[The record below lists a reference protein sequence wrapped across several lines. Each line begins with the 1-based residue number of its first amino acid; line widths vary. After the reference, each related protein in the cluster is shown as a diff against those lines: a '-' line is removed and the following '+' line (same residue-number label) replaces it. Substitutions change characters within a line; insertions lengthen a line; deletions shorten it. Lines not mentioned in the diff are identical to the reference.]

1 MSAQKFEKLIE
12 LLINEN
18 KEAADQLFHEIVIE
32 KSRSIYE
39 SIMDEDMTSGLID
52 EISSEEEGMEGMME
66 DDDEFTDDEEIA
78 GDYDVDSEEMEFDG
92 EEDMDGG
99 DEEIDVEMDADEFD
113 DEEGDAELED
123 RVVDLE
129 DKLDELMAEFESLM
143 ADDGGEE
150 IDVDVEGDD
159 DEVMEAVEMKKVSV
173 THTDGADSS
182 AKKSPVD
189 ANSGA
194 TGMASKPVNFAGGTD
209 EKGRTAPATKPVTST
224 KFKNAPGGDGSKTE
238 SAPKPVTKQASGVN
252 TKDIVPESKRTTKK
266 RI

>member
-1 MSAQKFEKLIE
+1 MSARKFEKLIE
-12 LLINEN
+12 LLINED
-18 KEAADQLFHEIVIE
+18 KQAAEQLFHEIVIE

-39 SIMDEDMTSGLID
+39 SIMDEDQSSGLID
-52 EISSEEEGMEGMME
+52 EISSEEEGMDGMME

-78 GDYDVDSEEMEFDG
+78 GDYDVDGEEMEFDG

-99 DEEIDVEMDADEFD
+99 DEEIDIEMDADEFD
-113 DEEGDAELED
+113 DEEGEAELED

-143 ADDGGEE
+143 ADGEE
-150 IDVDVEGDD
+150 EVEMD

-173 THTDGADSS
+173 THTDGADAGS
-182 AKKSPVD
+182 KKSPVD

-194 TGMASKPVNFAGGTD
+194 TGMASKPVKFAGGSEET
-209 EKGRTAPATKPVTST
+209 GRAAPTTKPVTST

>member
-1 MSAQKFEKLIE
+1 MSARKFEKLIE
-12 LLINEN
+12 LLINED
-18 KEAADQLFHEIVIE
+18 KQAAEQLFHEIVIE

-39 SIMDEDMTSGLID
+39 SIMDEDQSSGLID
-52 EISSEEEGMEGMME
+52 EISSEEEGMDGMME
-66 DDDEFTDDEEIA
+66 DDEFTDDEEIA
-78 GDYDVDSEEMEFDG
+78 GDYDVDGEEMEFDG

-99 DEEIDVEMDADEFD
+99 DEEIDIEMDADEFD

-143 ADDGGEE
+143 AD
-150 IDVDVEGDD
+150 EGDAEEEMD

-173 THTDGADSS
+173 THTDGADSG
-182 AKKSPVD
+182 ATKSPVD

-194 TGMASKPVNFAGGTD
+194 AGMASKPVKFAGGSE
-209 EKGRTAPATKPVTST
+209 EKGRTAPSTTPVTST
-224 KFKNAPGGDGSKTE
+224 KFKNAPDGGKNVGDGKGE

-252 TKDIVPESKRTTKK
+252 TKDIVPESKRTAKK